1 MSIFI
6 FFNFLFSLLIVSNYR
21 TIGNGS
27 ELKEKYLRLFELC
40 EKMTSSQK
48 YKRPDCEEILK
59 DKNLWALSLSALE
72 SNTDFQSKR
81 MKYSEDIFYLHFIE
95 MKSRMR
101 LDLDFSHKN
110 HLDSATN
117 DN

>member
-1 MSIFI
+1 
-6 FFNFLFSLLIVSNYR
+6 
-21 TIGNGS
+21 
-27 ELKEKYLRLFELC
+27 
-40 EKMTSSQK
+40 MTSSQK

-81 MKYSEDIFYLHFIE
+81 IKYSEDIFHLHFIE
-95 MKSRMR
+95 MKSRMH
-101 LDLDFSHKN
+101 LDLDFSHRN
-110 HLDSATN
+110 DLDSATN

>member
-1 MSIFI
+1 
-6 FFNFLFSLLIVSNYR
+6 
-21 TIGNGS
+21 
-27 ELKEKYLRLFELC
+27 
-40 EKMTSSQK
+40 MTSSQK

-81 MKYSEDIFYLHFIE
+81 MKYSEDIFHLHFIE

-101 LDLDFSHKN
+101 SDLDFSHN
-110 HLDSATN
+110 NDLDSTTN